1 MNITPYKHQRELAE
15 LNPDRHALVHE
26 PGTGKTYASLMLA
39 EQKNHDVLVI
49 CPKGLVQK
57 WENDL
62 VEYGFP
68 SGIKVHLISKEQF
81 KIHVHEL
88 PRYST
93 VIVDEAHY
101 FFGTKSGL
109 MKSLRWYFDKHGV
122 ECRYL
127 LTGTPYRSTPMDIY
141 IMCALLG
148 KKLHYYEFQN
158 KFFYSIRMGSRMIP
172 QIKKNIENDVAA
184 VVVGVGSIVKL
195 DECVDMPPEIFAEDV
210 VAPTKEQKD
219 AIENMDGILPVTRY
233 TAEHQIT
240 GGTLKGN
247 EYEQTSFYASNK
259 LAKLK
264 ERLEGIDRCI
274 VVCRY
279 NNEIAY
285 LADELKSSGKRIA
298 VIQGSTDDR
307 EGLLAELGNEERYV
321 LLVNAKIS
329 EGWELTSCSHMIFYS
344 YDFELKNYTQM
355 FGRLRRINEPR
366 PAMYISIMVK
376 DTVDEAVFRSLKNKE
391 DFHIA
396 IYARSRG
403 VV

>member
-1 MNITPYKHQRELAE
+1 MQLFDHQKELVKKS
-15 LNPDRHALVHE
+15 PDKHALIWE
-26 PGTGKTYASLMLA
+26 TGTGKTYGALA
-39 EQKNHDVLVI
+39 LIVEKKCTTFLVV
-49 CPKGLVQK
+49 CPKGLVAK
-57 WENDL
+57 WEYQIA
-62 VEYGFP
+62 EF
-68 SGIKVHLISKEQF
+68 GITGQIWKVMSKEQF
-81 KIHVHEL
+81 KIHVKEL
-88 PRYST
+88 LPYDA

-101 FFGTKSGL
+101 FFGTTSGL
-109 MKSLRWYFDKHGV
+109 MKSLRWYFAKW
-122 ECRYL
+122 ETRYRYL

-141 IMCALLG
+141 VMCALLDH
-148 KKLHYYEFQN
+148 KLHYYEFQN

-172 QIKKNIENDVAA
+172 QIKAGIQDEVAKI
-184 VVVGVGSIVKL
+184 VHSVGSIVKL
-195 DECVDMPPEIFAEDV
+195 EDCIDMPPAIFAEDIV
-210 VAPTKEQKD
+210 EATKEQKD
-219 AIENMDGILPVTRY
+219 AIAAMEGVLPVTRY

>member
-1 MNITPYKHQRELAE
+1 MNITPYKHQSDLAA

-39 EQKNHDVLVI
+39 EQKNQFVLII

-57 WENDL
+57 WEQDL
-62 VEYGFP
+62 ISYGFP
-68 SGIKVHLISKEQF
+68 VGLKVHLISKEQF
-81 KIHVHEL
+81 KIHVREL
-88 PRYST
+88 PKYNT

-101 FFGTKSGL
+101 FFGTKSAM
-109 MKSLRWYFDKHGV
+109 MKALRWYLDHHDVK
-122 ECRYL
+122 CRYM

-141 IMCALLG
+141 IMCSLLG

-172 QIKKNIENDVAA
+172 QIKKNIENEVAA

-195 DECVDMPPEIFAEDV
+195 DECVDMPPEIFAEDI
-210 VAPTKEQKD
+210 VAATKEQKD
-219 AIENMDGILPVTRY
+219 AIESMEGILPVTRY

-247 EYEQTSFYASNK
+247 EYEATSYYESNK
-259 LAKLK
+259 LSKLR
-264 ERLEGIDRCI
+264 ERLSGINRCI

-279 NNEIAY
+279 NNEIEY
-285 LADELKSSGKRIA
+285 LAEELKDTEKRIA
-298 VIQGSTDDR
+298 VIRGSTEDR
-307 EGLLAELGNEERYV
+307 EALLKSLGDEERYI
-321 LLVNAKIS
+321 LIVNAKIS

-344 YDFELKNYTQM
+344 YDFELKNYIQM
-355 FGRLRRINEPR
+355 KGRLRRLNEPR

-376 DTVDEAVFRSLKNKE
+376 DTVDEAVFRSLRSKQT
-391 DFHIA
+391 FHIA
-396 IYARSRG
+396 IYAKG
-403 VV
+403 MV